1 MFDFSDYPQDS
12 KFSDHANKK
21 VIHKMKYEFKGR
33 IISEF
38 VGLKLKVYSLVD
50 VDGGKKKKEKGFN
63 KMLLQT

>member
-1 MFDFSDYPQDS
+1 
-12 KFSDHANKK
+12 
-21 VIHKMKYEFKGR
+21 MKYEFKGR